1 MKRHARRSKAEG
13 SFRVYYPEQ
22 ADLYLDDSTP
32 LYLSWIVKSA
42 DGSFYIV
49 PAEECGWL
57 RRRRYDGPCEQLKPV
72 ASNREAQVIL
82 QMVLDNTPSTSM
94 LMAHSKAQSVGTA

>member
-1 MKRHARRSKAEG
+1 MKRYARRSRGEG

-32 LYLSWIVKSA
+32 LYLSWIIKSA
-42 DGSFYIV
+42 DGSFFVV

-72 ASNREAQVIL
+72 ASDREAQVIL
-82 QMVLDNTPSTSM
+82 QMVLDSTPTVPP
-94 LMAHSKAQSVGTA
+94 LTAQSTVQSIGAV

>member
-1 MKRHARRSKAEG
+1 MEG

-22 ADLYLDDSTP
+22 ADLYLEDSTP

-57 RRRRYDGPCEQLKPV
+57 RRRQYEGPCEQLKPV
-72 ASNREAQVIL
+72 SSTQEAEAIL
-82 QMVLDNTPSTSM
+82 QMVLDNTPVASV
-94 LMAHSKAQSVGTA
+94 LMAKSTAQSFGTA